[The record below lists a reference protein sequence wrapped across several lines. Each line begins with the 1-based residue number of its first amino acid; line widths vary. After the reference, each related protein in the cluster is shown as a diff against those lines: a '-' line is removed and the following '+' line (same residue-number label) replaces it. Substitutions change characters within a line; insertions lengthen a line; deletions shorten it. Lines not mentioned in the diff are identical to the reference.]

1 MKLVSR
7 SMRRMS
13 WPMLVT
19 VGSVVATGA
28 WAEEFAPLGERVQ
41 LEEIVV
47 TGTRLRLAPGE
58 AAVPVLVMDR
68 ARIDASG
75 AVSVSD
81 LMRFVPQAPYVFS
94 ETVQQGGAQ
103 FAQLR
108 GLGVDSTLV
117 LINGRRTV
125 PSAVNAAL
133 NAFDLNTIPLA
144 AVERVEVLSDAASA
158 VYGADAVGGV
168 VNIVLKRDIPRPVA
182 ELSVGSAEGGGE
194 ERRASLSGGY
204 AGSRLHASLVLDYF
218 DRDYLLGAERERW
231 ANQDYTRYGSVDWR
245 LPTTNP
251 ANISSRT
258 AANLPGLPSRV
269 AVVPEGSSG
278 IGLTPADFLP
288 TAGQI
293 SLGSLFA
300 YRSIVSEAER
310 RSASLSAEYE
320 IASWASAFAEALYVD
335 RVTRTQSEPATLFGT
350 RVPATNPFNPFGVDV
365 STDYLFVGLGPRET
379 VAETEL
385 QRGVLGLRGDIGRWD
400 WEVSGLY
407 TEETASVWTENAVN
421 LARVNASLAS
431 TDPALALNVFQ
442 DGSGGSE
449 ALLRSLVNEPVSHL
463 ESGGRQ
469 VGAFARGPLVT
480 LPAGEV
486 QVVLGGEYR
495 REDLYF
501 DSSVFV
507 DHDRTVDALFAE
519 ARIPLVSAEWQWPL
533 LQELSL
539 TLAGRQ
545 DDYSDFGTTFNPQY
559 GLQWKPHASWLVTA
573 SCGTSFRAPALFELY
588 GPRREIV
595 GNTVSD
601 PRRNGESVPVTLISG
616 GNPTLDPV
624 EAESWTAGLVFTPSA
639 HWRLAG
645 TYWHTVL
652 EGRVAIFSSQLVLA
666 NEARFPER
674 VERQAPSPAD
684 VAAGLPGVI
693 TRIDISRINFG
704 SVATDGIDASASGS
718 METSFGEIGM
728 DLSATWV
735 NRYSVVQV
743 PETPAVERVGVAD
756 LDGSIPDWRGV
767 LTLHWSRTGWGASV
781 TTRYVPAY
789 DDRTIFGE
797 DVGREVGAQTL
808 VDLQASLDVS
818 RAWGADTWVSGLKL
832 TVGVLNVFDE
842 SPPFAEVAASGYDP
856 SQGDLRQRFGY
867 VRLGYEF

>member
-1 MKLVSR
+1 MKTRYRVLI
-7 SMRRMS
+7 RRYGQLLAACAVLCAGTVRAAE
-13 WPMLVT
+13 PMAV
-19 VGSVVATGA
+19 
-28 WAEEFAPLGERVQ
+28 E

-47 TGTRLRLAPGE
+47 TGTRLRLESGE
-58 AAVPVLVMDR
+58 VAVPVLVMDR
-68 ARIDASG
+68 ARIEESG

-81 LMRFVPQAPYVFS
+81 LMRLVSQAPYVFS

-125 PSAVNAAL
+125 PSAGNVAL

-168 VNIVLKRDIPRPVA
+168 VNIVLKRDIPRPAV

-218 DRDYLLGAERERW
+218 DRDYLLGAQRERW
-231 ANQDYTRYGSVDWR
+231 ANQDYTRYGSLDWR

-258 AANLPGLPSRV
+258 LDNLPGLPSRV
-269 AVVPEGSSG
+269 AVVPEGSTG
-278 IGLTPADFLP
+278 VGLTPTDFLP
-288 TAGQI
+288 TAGQV
-293 SLGSLFA
+293 SVMSPFA
-300 YRSIVSEAER
+300 YRSIVSDAER
-310 RSASLSAEYE
+310 RSASLYADYE
-320 IASWASAFAEALYVD
+320 MASWLSAFAEALYVD

-350 RVPATNPFNPFGVDV
+350 RVPATNPFNPFGVEV

-379 VAETEL
+379 VAEADL
-385 QRGVLGLRGDIGRWD
+385 RRGVLGLRGDLGDWD
-400 WEVSGLY
+400 WELSGLY
-407 TEETASVWTENAVN
+407 TRETSSVWTKNAVD
-421 LARVNASLAS
+421 LARVTASLAS
-431 TDPALALNVFQ
+431 LDPALALNVFQ
-442 DGSGGSE
+442 DGPGGSE
-449 ALLRSLVNEPVSHL
+449 ALLRSLVSESVSEL

-469 VGAFARGPLVT
+469 VGAFVRGPLASV
-480 LPAGEV
+480 PAGEI
-486 QVVLGGEYR
+486 QIVLGGEHR
-495 REDLYF
+495 REDLHF

-519 ARIPLVSAEWQWPL
+519 VRIPLVNSGWQWPL
-533 LQELSL
+533 LQEASL

-545 DDYSDFGTTFNPQY
+545 DDYSDFGATFNPQY
-559 GLQWKPHASWLVTA
+559 GLQWQPHAHWRVNA
-573 SCGTSFRAPALFELY
+573 SYGTSFRAPALFELY
-588 GPRREIV
+588 GPRREIA

-601 PRRNGESVPVTLISG
+601 PRRNGESVPVTLVSG
-616 GNPTLDPV
+616 GNPQLDPV
-624 EAESWTAGLVFTPSA
+624 EAESWTAGLAFTPSPN
-639 HWRLAG
+639 WRLSG

-652 EGRVAIFSSQLVLA
+652 EGRVAIFSEQLVLA
-666 NEARFPER
+666 NEGRFPQR

-704 SVATDGIDASASGS
+704 SVETAGVDASVSGS
-718 METSFGEIGM
+718 LETTWGEVGA

-735 NRYSVVQV
+735 DRYAVVQV
-743 PETPAVERVGVAD
+743 PQTPTVERVGVAD
-756 LDGSIPDWRGV
+756 LEGSIPDWRGV
-767 LTLHWSRTGWGASV
+767 LTLHWSRTGWAASV

-789 DDRTIFGE
+789 EDRTIFGE
-797 DVGREVGAQTL
+797 DVGRDIGAQAL
-808 VDLQASLDVS
+808 VDVQASLDVS
-818 RAWGADTWVSGLKL
+818 RAWGTDAWASGLKL

-842 SPPFAEVAASGYDP
+842 VPRFAEVAASGYDP

>member
-1 MKLVSR
+1 MTKHVVQGTFKAMALLLADVSQT
-7 SMRRMS
+7 SAD
-13 WPMLVT
+13 T
-19 VGSVVATGA
+19 AN
-28 WAEEFAPLGERVQ
+28 LGNPAGRTE
-41 LEEIVV
+41 LEEVVV
-47 TGTRLRLAPGE
+47 TGSRLRLSADE

-68 ARIDASG
+68 ARIEASG

-81 LMRFVPQAPYVFS
+81 LMRFVPPAPYVFS

-125 PSAVNAAL
+125 PSAVNVAL

-168 VNIVLKRDIPRPVA
+168 VNIVLKRDIPRPVV

-231 ANQDYTRYGSVDWR
+231 ANQDYTRYGSLDWR

-258 AANLPGLPSRV
+258 SDNLPGLDSRF
-269 AVVPEGSSG
+269 AVVPEGSTG
-278 IGLTPADFLP
+278 VGLTPEDFLP
-288 TAGQI
+288 TAGQVTVM
-293 SLGSLFA
+293 SPFA
-300 YRSIVSEAER
+300 YRSIVSDAER
-310 RSASLSAEYE
+310 RSASLYVDVEMT
-320 IASWASAFAEALYVD
+320 SWLSAFAEGLYVD
-335 RVTRTQSEPATLFGT
+335 RLTRTQSEPATLFGT

-379 VAETEL
+379 VAEADL
-385 QRGVLGLRGDIGRWD
+385 QRGVLGLRGDVGEWD
-400 WEVSGLY
+400 WELSGLY
-407 TEETASVWTENAVN
+407 TRETSSVWTENAVS
-421 LARVNASLAS
+421 LTRVNASLAA
-431 TDPALALNVFQ
+431 TDPASALNVFQ
-442 DGSGGSE
+442 DGPGGSE
-449 ALLRSLVNEPVSHL
+449 ALLRSLVSEPVSRL
-463 ESGGRQ
+463 ESGGQ
-469 VGAFARGPLVT
+469 QFGAFVRGPLAS
-480 LPAGEV
+480 LPAGDV
-486 QVVLGGEYR
+486 QVVLGGERR
-495 REDLYF
+495 REELHF

-507 DHDRTVDALFAE
+507 DHDRTVDAVFTE
-519 ARIPLVSAEWQWPL
+519 VRIPLVNSAWQWPL
-533 LQELSL
+533 LQDMSL

-559 GLQWKPHASWLVTA
+559 RLLWQPHAQWGVNA
-573 SCGTSFRAPALFELY
+573 SYGTSFRAPALFELY

-601 PRRNGESVPVTLISG
+601 PRRHGESVPVTLVSG

-624 EAESWTAGLVFTPSA
+624 EATSWTAGFVFTPSA
-639 HWRLAG
+639 NWRLSG

-652 EGRVAIFSSQLVLA
+652 EGRVAIFSEQLVLA
-666 NEARFPER
+666 NEGRFPQR
-674 VERQAPSPAD
+674 VERQAPSPSD

-704 SVATDGIDASASGS
+704 SVETAGVDASAAGS
-718 METSFGEIGM
+718 LETRWGEVGA
-728 DLSATWV
+728 DVSATWV
-735 NRYSVVQV
+735 DRYSVVQV
-743 PETPAVERVGVAD
+743 PETLAVERVGVAD
-756 LDGSIPDWRGV
+756 LDGSIPDWRAA
-767 LTLHWSRTGWGASV
+767 LILRWTRAGWGASV

-789 DDRTIFGE
+789 EDRTIFGE
-797 DVGREVGAQTL
+797 DVGRKISAQVL

-818 RAWGADTWVSGLKL
+818 RAWGAESWASGLKL
-832 TVGVLNVFDE
+832 TVGVQNVFDE
-842 SPPFAEVAASGYDP
+842 SPPFSEVAASGYDP

-867 VRLGYEF
+867 LRLGYEF